1 MKYRKYG
8 FVSNLRKYD
17 MLWLRFATICT
28 DIMYQ
33 KAKYQPSTVILRI
46 SE

>member
-8 FVSNLRKYD
+8 FVSNRRKYY
-17 MLWLRFATICT
+17 MLWLRFATSFT

-33 KAKYQPSTVILRI
+33 KPNI
-46 SE
+46 SQVPIENT